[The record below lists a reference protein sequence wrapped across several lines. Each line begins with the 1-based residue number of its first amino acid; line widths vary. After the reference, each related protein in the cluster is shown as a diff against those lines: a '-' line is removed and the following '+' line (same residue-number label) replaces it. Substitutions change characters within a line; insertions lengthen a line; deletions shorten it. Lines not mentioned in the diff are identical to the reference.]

1 MTAYIDLITGIAI
14 TLIGGLSLAGII
26 YIIKL
31 QLKIIKHDELYNRI
45 FFGEAG
51 VDNWR
56 GIVNMCIE
64 NTEEQH
70 KMKELVRSL
79 MLKLIDKKII
89 DKDDQLVVLA
99 FDDFKSSS

>member
-64 NTEEQH
+64 NAEEQH

>member
-1 MTAYIDLITGIAI
+1 MTMQIDIITGLAI
-14 TLIGGLSLAGII
+14 SIIGGLSLSGIL

-31 QLKIIKHDELYNRI
+31 QQKIIKHDELYNRI

-79 MLKLIDKKII
+79 MLKLIDKKVIE
-89 DKDDQLVVLA
+89 KDDKLVVLA
-99 FDDFKSSS
+99 FNDFKSSS